1 MRNTQAQAFLFYL
14 TDNGTDIPPVA
25 NDPTWSLGD
34 GGHWK
39 TSNRFPV
46 YAIAS
51 MLGGQLMEELVDYSG
66 NVTDVPNGNM
76 LIEQWPATDYV
87 RLAAEVTIG
96 MLVLI

>member
-1 MRNTQAQAFLFYL
+1 M
-14 TDNGTDIPPVA
+14 
-25 NDPTWSLGD
+25 
-34 GGHWK
+34 
-39 TSNRFPV
+39 